1 MEETGLVMS
10 GREGLSY
17 SVCMSVLG
25 GWAWRVESMGSGMLA
40 CQQTLAKMDCEVQTG
55 PAS

>member
-10 GREGLSY
+10 GQVGLSY
-17 SVCMSVLG
+17 SVCMCMLG

-40 CQQTLAKMDCEVQTG
+40 CQQSLAKID
-55 PAS
+55 

>member
-10 GREGLSY
+10 GRAGLSY
-17 SVCMSVLG
+17 SVCVSVLG

-40 CQQTLAKMDCEVQTG
+40 CQQSLAKMDCEVQTG
-55 PAS
+55 PAA